1 MTKFSKYT
9 QSDFESKPSR
19 VDTDKTFE
27 ARQGGQ
33 EYAAIN
39 VCHRDR
45 STVSDEAIFRIIGIY
60 ETVEDA
66 TSALA
71 ESRSQGYDAA
81 VVKTHTPTLLSTG
94 LVDDE
99 SVEKIS
105 TTLAKCRSV
114 YETQRRKIEKRVE
127 YTRALN
133 ERSTSSRVDQSID
146 GVHEGKLP
154 VPEEVSD
161 PASFENRLATGA
173 RKTAAC
179 SKNLDTDAMVVSI
192 VCPGDEEPVLYIY
205 AGFKNYEDAKIY
217 VVNTLQ
223 HDVEFDMSIISRGE
237 WHYAKN
243 FAVENDDISN
253 VDYLDEGLS
262 KLMSM
267 PRDQRAKKAAVMKNT
282 PTEDI
287 IEIGA

>member
-19 VDTDKTFE
+19 VVTDRTFE
-27 ARQGGQ
+27 VRQGGQ

-39 VCHRDR
+39 VCHKNR
-45 STVSDEAIFRIIGIY
+45 STASDEAVFRIVGIY
-60 ETVEDA
+60 ETVEEA
-66 TSALA
+66 TAALD
-71 ESRSQGYDAA
+71 ESRSLGYDAA

-105 TTLAKCRSV
+105 TTLVKCRSV
-114 YETQRRKIEKRVE
+114 YETQRQKIEKRVE

-133 ERSTSSRVDQSID
+133 ERSTNFRADQSV
-146 GVHEGKLP
+146 GVEEEKLP

-173 RKTAAC
+173 KKTVGS

-223 HDVEFDMSIISRGE
+223 HEVEFDMSIVSRGE
-237 WHYAKN
+237 WHCAKN

-253 VDYLDEGLS
+253 IDYLDEGLS

-267 PRDQRAKKAAVMKNT
+267 PRDQRAKKAAVVKNT
-282 PTEDI
+282 PSEDI